1 MSGHT
6 AAPVVPAAPEPRRGS
21 STLRLLAGQ
30 VRYADRSFWRRP
42 LAAFFTIAFPLSFL
56 VLICAI
62 VGNEL
67 VDAQGGV
74 RVAQLLTPAFVVFG
88 VTMASFPALAIA
100 VAEAREAGVLKR
112 LRGAP
117 VPMSV
122 QLGGRIGSAIW
133 VSAVTVVLLVTV
145 GAVAYDVW
153 VPWNRM
159 PALVL
164 TLLVGIVTFA
174 ALGLAVVSLA
184 HSVPVVQAATTGI
197 VIPLAFISDIFNFG
211 QMPQWLE
218 QVGWFFPLRHF
229 ANAVEVLFDPYR
241 VGNGPD
247 WDHLGVMALWGL
259 AAAAVAVRRFS
270 TSPSDTAVRTGSRG
284 PRPAVA
290 TSTATVAGVRPEG
303 RLHVDV
309 MGRPALAGL
318 LLRQARHVVRALVRD
333 RSSVF
338 FAVGFP
344 LVLLVLFHVSNPG
357 ARYGDTSLDQ
367 WMVAAFSAYGIA
379 VTTYVNLPELM
390 VVARENG
397 AYKRLQ
403 GTPLS
408 LVAYLGGAV
417 LAACGLSAFTV
428 LVMYGVGAAFLDMS
442 FPASAV
448 LPTVAVFVVGTACW
462 TALGLALSS
471 VTRSGRT
478 VAAVALG
485 TLLPLCFVSDVFVVG
500 AELPSVLSAVGWT
513 FPLRHFAHA
522 AFEAT
527 RPGTIAWGDWCG
539 HLGVLALWTV
549 AGVLV
554 FWWVSRREAVRS
566 GR

>member
-145 GAVAYDVW
+145 GAVAYNVW

-290 TSTATVAGVRPEG
+290 ETSTATVAGVQPGGGAAWTSRRTRAG
-303 RLHVDV
+303 RA
-309 MGRPALAGL
+309 ALRGFGASS
-318 LLRQARHVVRALVRD
+318 ARWCGTAARC
-333 RSSVF
+333 SSPSGSRF
-338 FAVGFP
+338 
-344 LVLLVLFHVSNPG
+344 VLLVLFHVSNPG

-471 VTRSGRT
+471 ITRSGRT

-527 RPGTIAWGDWCG
+527 RPGTIAWGNWCG

-554 FWWVSRREAVRS
+554 FWWVSRRDAVRS